1 MEPKSQSPLPVPTM
15 PPRTAAGSADQPR
28 LTTQEKV
35 QRLRNQEARRR
46 ARTALALKKLPR

>member
-1 MEPKSQSPLPVPTM
+1 METKSQLPLPIPIVL
-15 PPRTAAGSADQPR
+15 PRPAAGSADPPK
-28 LTTQEKV
+28 LTAEEKM